1 MKKIISLFL
10 AGVMML
16 AMVSCSE
23 SKKEDSKDDVSA
35 ESPLALLNTV
45 WDSYSDDEKFPVA
58 GGDYTEENQ
67 NPEGPGKYSLD
78 DPNAV
83 ENALG
88 MPIESVSK
96 LEDAASIM
104 HMMNANTFTCSVL
117 RAKKSDDVSTLA
129 KDMKEVFFTSVSG
142 CAEYLTRL
150 FSTQLARTL
159 SLLLEKKRL
168 LILSKQN
175 SQKLSLMQNSFQ
187 RIILLNNIG
196 VIIAIPR

>member
-23 SKKEDSKDDVSA
+23 SKKEDSKKDVSA

-104 HMMNANTFTCSVL
+104 HMMNANNFTCSVL

-129 KDMKEVFFTSVSG
+129 KDMKESILHQRQWMCGIPDKVVFYTIGKDLITAFGKTEFIDTFKTKFTKAFPDAKLVS
-142 CAEYLTRL
+142 ED
-150 FSTQLARTL
+150 
-159 SLLLEKKRL
+159 
-168 LILSKQN
+168 N
-175 SQKLSLMQNSFQ
+175 
-187 RIILLNNIG
+187 IIE
-196 VIIAIPR
+196 

>member
-23 SKKEDSKDDVSA
+23 SKKEDSKDGVSA

-129 KDMKEVFFTSVSG
+129 KDMKESILHQRQWMCGIPDKVVFYTIGKDLITAFGEKEIIDTFKTKLTKAFPDAKLVS
-142 CAEYLTRL
+142 ED
-150 FSTQLARTL
+150 
-159 SLLLEKKRL
+159 
-168 LILSKQN
+168 
-175 SQKLSLMQNSFQ
+175 
-187 RIILLNNIG
+187 NITE
-196 VIIAIPR
+196 